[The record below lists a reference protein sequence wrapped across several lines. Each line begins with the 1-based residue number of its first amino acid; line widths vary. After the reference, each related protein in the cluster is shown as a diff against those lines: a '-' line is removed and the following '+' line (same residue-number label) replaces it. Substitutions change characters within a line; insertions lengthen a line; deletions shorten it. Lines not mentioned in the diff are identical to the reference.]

1 MEVVLI
7 RHARPDVAPGV
18 CYGALDLK
26 LAQPVT
32 PAPARITRMLDGL
45 PPSRL
50 VASPATRARETA
62 VLLKQHADTPA
73 CEIEP
78 LLREMD
84 FGAWEGQPW
93 DAIPRDALDLW
104 GSDLM
109 GARPHGGESAHQVM
123 ARVTAWAGTLDTGSD
138 GCLWVVTHA
147 GPMRMLAAH
156 WLGLT
161 LAQTLHWQLEFGA
174 TCHFQLGKGHARLG
188 WWNRSVGI

>member
-18 CYGALDLK
+18 CYGMLDLK

-32 PAPARITRMLDGL
+32 PAPAQIVRMLDGL

-50 VASPATRARETA
+50 VTSPAARARETA
-62 VLLKQHADTPA
+62 ALLTQHADTPV

-84 FGAWEGQPW
+84 FGAWEGKGW

-104 GSDLM
+104 ASDLM
-109 GARPHGGESAHQVM
+109 GARPHGGESAQQAM
-123 ARVTAWAGTLDTGSD
+123 ARVTTWAGALDTGSD
-138 GCLWVVTHA
+138 DCLWVVTHA

-161 LAQTLHWQLEFGA
+161 LAQTLRWEIGFGA
-174 TCHFQLGKGHARLG
+174 TCHFRLGSGHARLG
-188 WWNRSVGI
+188 WWNRGAGE